1 MGWKIWFMDINLI
14 SIKNFI
20 TTSIQIK
27 VMKVKTLSKRF
38 VPYRV
43 HLNESAWR
51 EREREAGD
59 GNKAVTL
66 VGTVV
71 WQANE
76 TRPPPLLSIITFLQI
91 LITSKEGYA
100 IGNFFRSFFLS
111 NYNFIED
118 PRCVNLPDGPGS
130 QFSTNLDFF

>member
-14 SIKNFI
+14 SIKKFI

-51 EREREAGD
+51 EREAGD
-59 GNKAVTL
+59 GNKAVTLTL

-100 IGNFFRSFFLS
+100 IGKFFRSFFLS